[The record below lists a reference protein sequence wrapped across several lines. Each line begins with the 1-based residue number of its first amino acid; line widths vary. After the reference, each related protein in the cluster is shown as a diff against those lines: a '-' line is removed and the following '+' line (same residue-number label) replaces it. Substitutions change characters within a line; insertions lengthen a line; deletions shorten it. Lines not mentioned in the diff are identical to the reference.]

1 MGEELSDE
9 QKEEI
14 KSAFLMFADNEQED
28 GNVSNNQVGTVVRAL
43 GKNPTEAEIEK
54 MIKDLEEKTGGDAFD
69 LATFEELMKERI
81 NDDTNSMEKISDA
94 FKTLDQ
100 EEKGFI
106 PCETLKHILTSQG
119 EKLTEDEITNL
130 ILDADINKDN
140 KITYDEFMNM
150 MKSK

>member
-1 MGEELSDE
+1 
-9 QKEEI
+9 
-14 KSAFLMFADNEQED
+14 
-28 GNVSNNQVGTVVRAL
+28 V
-43 GKNPTEAEIEK
+43 
-54 MIKDLEEKTGGDAFD
+54 
-69 LATFEELMKERI
+69 
-81 NDDTNSMEKISDA
+81 EKISDA

-100 EEKGFI
+100 EENGFI

-119 EKLTEDEITNL
+119 KKLTEDEITNL

>member
-1 MGEELSDE
+1 MSDDITPE

-14 KSAFLMFADNEQED
+14 KRVFLMFADNEQED
-28 GNVSNNQVGTVVRAL
+28 GNVPTSNLGTLARAA
-43 GKNPTEAEIEK
+43 GQNPTEAEIEE
-54 MIKDLEEKTGGDAFD
+54 MIQEIESKSGENFNLS
-69 LATFEELMKERI
+69 TFEELMYDKI
-81 NDDTNSMEKISDA
+81 NNDNNSVEKLSEA

-100 EEKGFI
+100 EKRGFI
-106 PCETLKHILTSQG
+106 PCEQLKRILTSQG